1 MPRIT
6 NDEEVKYKEGK
17 IKGVI
22 DKVTAV
28 LTGKKSEIFTK
39 IAQEYKRI
47 DDEIDRLQKERDS
60 LNDKV
65 KEKMSAMFDAN
76 DEIYTRIIES
86 VSLVANLSKR
96 TPDHTKTI
104 ETFDPEGML
113 EELAETMP
121 ELTEQLTYLREKY
134 TTVKEVTVKAKSPA
148 LRVKIKEAEGNDLHA
163 TIQEY
168 SDLVATKILSNLYAY
183 DMKIK
188 NIS

>member
-6 NDEEVKYKEGK
+6 NDEEIVYKEGK
-17 IKGVI
+17 LKGAL

-28 LTGKKSEIFTK
+28 LSGKKSEVFTK

-47 DDEIDRLQKERDS
+47 DDEIDKLQKERNE

-65 KEKMSAMFDAN
+65 KTKMAAMFDAT
-76 DEIYTRIIES
+76 DEVYTRIIES

-96 TPDHTKTI
+96 TPDHTKTV
-104 ETFDPEGML
+104 ETFDAEGML

-121 ELTEQLTYLREKY
+121 ELTEQLTYLRSKY
-134 TTVKEVTVKAKSPA
+134 TTIKEVTVKAKSPA
-148 LRVKIKEAEGNDLHA
+148 LRVNIKEAEDMDMDIA
-163 TIQEY
+163 IQEY
-168 SDLVATKILSNLYAY
+168 SDLVANKVLNNLYNY

-188 NIS
+188 NLS